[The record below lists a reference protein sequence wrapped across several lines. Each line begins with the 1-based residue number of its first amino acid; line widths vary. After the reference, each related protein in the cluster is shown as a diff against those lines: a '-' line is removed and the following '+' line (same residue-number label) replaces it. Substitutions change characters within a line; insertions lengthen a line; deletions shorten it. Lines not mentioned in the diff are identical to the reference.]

1 MSNDRLCIALEN
13 ARYAKVTVWRNEPRL
28 DLRQW
33 EIGEKATIPTK
44 RGISLKL
51 HQVKTLNNMLDSVEE
66 ALKKNEEMKWHLGMK
81 IFVSIQKNN
90 PCVNIRQY
98 WKPPQLDESVP
109 TKRGLCFRPQEF
121 ENLRNHWE
129 EIMKAMP
136 ELETFV
142 PCYDQDDHLNQMGML
157 KCSSCNP
164 EGWENW

>member
-51 HQVKTLNNMLDSVEE
+51 HQVNTLNNMLDSVKE
-66 ALKKNEEMKWHLGMK
+66 ALKKKEEMKWHLGMN
-81 IFVSIQKNN
+81 IFVSIRKNN

-98 WKPPQLDESVP
+98 CKPP
-109 TKRGLCFRPQEF
+109 
-121 ENLRNHWE
+121 
-129 EIMKAMP
+129 
-136 ELETFV
+136 
-142 PCYDQDDHLNQMGML
+142 
-157 KCSSCNP
+157 
-164 EGWENW
+164 